1 MAYFDYLFCEG
12 AVVNAAIV
20 AGKAAKPAIG
30 SSDGTEKIP
39 TYLGSVSVQRG
50 RCVVIVSPTLIT
62 VARRSVSWSRD
73 ASVNC
78 GQAGQAGHFSV
89 DVAAHRQVSVDIIFI
104 VAMSFYLVEYK

>member
-1 MAYFDYLFCEG
+1 M
-12 AVVNAAIV
+12 

-50 RCVVIVSPTLIT
+50 RCVVMVSPTLIT

-78 GQAGQAGHFSV
+78 GQAGHFTV
-89 DVAAHRQVSVDIIFI
+89 DVAAHRQVSVDIFVI
-104 VAMSFYLVEYK
+104 VAMSFYSVEYK